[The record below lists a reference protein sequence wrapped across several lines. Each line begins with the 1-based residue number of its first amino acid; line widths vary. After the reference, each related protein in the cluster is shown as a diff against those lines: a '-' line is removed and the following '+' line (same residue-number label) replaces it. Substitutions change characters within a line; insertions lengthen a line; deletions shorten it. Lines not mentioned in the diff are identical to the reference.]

1 MLAGDSG
8 QSRLQHNHALCPWDG
23 TRPPEAVALE
33 GPGPGRRVGP
43 PPPPGSPTGLP
54 PPPVSLL
61 VSGGGGCL
69 EGPVSV
75 QGKATTKGQTPRLC
89 SPTAPAAQ

>member
-54 PPPVSLL
+54 PPQSASSL
-61 VSGGGGCL
+61 VG
-69 EGPVSV
+69 EG
-75 QGKATTKGQTPRLC
+75 
-89 SPTAPAAQ
+89 AAWRGR